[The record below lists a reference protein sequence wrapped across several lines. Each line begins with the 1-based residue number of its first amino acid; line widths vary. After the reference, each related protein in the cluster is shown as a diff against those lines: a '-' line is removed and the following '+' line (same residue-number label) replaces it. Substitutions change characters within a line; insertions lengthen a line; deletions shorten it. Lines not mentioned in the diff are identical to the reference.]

1 MHFSGKMVGTMLT
14 YTKLGMKINY
24 LTFFKILK
32 VYSILVRFLN
42 KVNRQYCYILF
53 FLQKIL

>member
-24 LTFFKILK
+24 LTFKILK

-53 FLQKIL
+53 LNI

>member
-1 MHFSGKMVGTMLT
+1 MHFSGKMVSTVLT

-24 LTFFKILK
+24 LIFKNIK
-32 VYSILVRFLN
+32 SYSIFVEFLN

-53 FLQKIL
+53 FL